1 MLLWI
6 LVNLFLFLEVQFRLN
21 DSFVPS
27 SICSLPCPEGVP
39 KKYDEGESCCWT
51 CVPCGDYQ
59 VTIYFFEY
67 SVIARSTDYSL
78 DMNILIQCI
87 STFFQ
92 ILDSED
98 DTRCKKCPPGELP
111 DSKKLNCTKLPEEYM
126 TLTSYWAMGSQSFA
140 LLGIIL
146 TVTVIIVFLKYNDT
160 PVVRASGR
168 ELSYVLLFGLLF
180 CYLVTFLFVIRP
192 TTIICAIEQFSIGV
206 CFSVVYG
213 ALFIKTNRISRIFA
227 ASKKT
232 SKRPNFI
239 SPKSQLIMC
248 SGIVFVQVLIN
259 IIWFLVSPPEAD
271 YYRPIPETNILACKV
286 IHKVGQPL
294 RNRIYNIIYQ
304 MSYNKLFQELI

>member
-1 MLLWI
+1 MKVTLLQKFV
-6 LVNLFLFLEVQFRLN
+6 VNLFLLF
-21 DSFVPS
+21 SGTVPVKRF
-27 SICSLPCPEGVP
+27 ICSVIHMQSPMPRGSPEKVRRRR
-39 KKYDEGESCCWT
+39 KLL
-51 CVPCGDYQ
+51 
-59 VTIYFFEY
+59 
-67 SVIARSTDYSL
+67 L
-78 DMNILIQCI
+78 DMCPMWWLSGKNILLWIFNFWTKNEVRYEHFDRFF
-87 STFFQ
+87 STFQ

-146 TVTVIIVFLKYNDT
+146 TVAVIIVFLKYNDT

-192 TTIICAIEQFSIGV
+192 TTIICAIEQFSIGL

-286 IHKVGQPL
+286 IYK
-294 RNRIYNIIYQ
+294 
-304 MSYNKLFQELI
+304 MW

>member
-1 MLLWI
+1 M
-6 LVNLFLFLEVQFRLN
+6 
-21 DSFVPS
+21 
-27 SICSLPCPEGVP
+27 
-39 KKYDEGESCCWT
+39 
-51 CVPCGDYQ
+51 
-59 VTIYFFEY
+59 YFFEY
-67 SVIARSTDYSL
+67 SVFVRSDNVRTRL
-78 DMNILIQCI
+78 DTNILIGLF
-87 STFFQ
+87 STFQ

-146 TVTVIIVFLKYNDT
+146 TVAVIIVFLKYNDT

-192 TTIICAIEQFSIGV
+192 TTIICAIEQFSIGL

-259 IIWFLVSPPEAD
+259 IIWFLVSPPIAD

-286 IHKVGQPL
+286 IHKV
-294 RNRIYNIIYQ
+294 
-304 MSYNKLFQELI
+304 

>member
-1 MLLWI
+1 MNI
-6 LVNLFLFLEVQFRLN
+6 QFLNEENVQTRL
-21 DSFVPS
+21 D
-27 SICSLPCPEGVP
+27 
-39 KKYDEGESCCWT
+39 T
-51 CVPCGDYQ
+51 
-59 VTIYFFEY
+59 
-67 SVIARSTDYSL
+67 
-78 DMNILIQCI
+78 NILIGFF
-87 STFFQ
+87 STFQ

-146 TVTVIIVFLKYNDT
+146 TVAVIIVFLKYNDT

-192 TTIICAIEQFSIGV
+192 TTIICAIEQFSIGL

-286 IHKVGQPL
+286 IHKVLQ
-294 RNRIYNIIYQ
+294 
-304 MSYNKLFQELI
+304 

>member
-1 MLLWI
+1 MKVTLLQKFV
-6 LVNLFLFLEVQFRLN
+6 VNLFLLF
-21 DSFVPS
+21 SGTVPVKRF
-27 SICSLPCPEGVP
+27 ICSVIHMQSPMPRGSSEKVRRRRKLLLDMCPMWWLPG
-39 KKYDEGESCCWT
+39 KM
-51 CVPCGDYQ
+51 
-59 VTIYFFEY
+59 YFFEY
-67 SVIARSTDYSL
+67 SVFVRSDNVRTRL
-78 DMNILIQCI
+78 DTNILIGLF
-87 STFFQ
+87 STFQ

-146 TVTVIIVFLKYNDT
+146 TVAVIIVFLKYNDT

-192 TTIICAIEQFSIGV
+192 TTIICAIEQFSIGF

-259 IIWFLVSPPEAD
+259 IIWFLVSPPIAD

-286 IHKVGQPL
+286 IHKVWQL
-294 RNRIYNIIYQ
+294 LWNNI
-304 MSYNKLFQELI
+304 